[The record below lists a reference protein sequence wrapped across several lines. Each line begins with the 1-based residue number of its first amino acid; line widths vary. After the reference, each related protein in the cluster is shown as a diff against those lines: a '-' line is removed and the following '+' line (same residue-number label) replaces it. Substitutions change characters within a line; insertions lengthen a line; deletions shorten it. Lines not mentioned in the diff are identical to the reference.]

1 MTDFT
6 TADFFLS
13 LFLVAITTGG
23 LLHARRQSQ
32 QLRGDSLRSDY
43 DR

>member
-1 MTDFT
+1 MADFT

-13 LFLVAITTGG
+13 LFLVAITTCG

-32 QLRGDSLRSDY
+32 QLRGASFRN
-43 DR
+43 DRRR